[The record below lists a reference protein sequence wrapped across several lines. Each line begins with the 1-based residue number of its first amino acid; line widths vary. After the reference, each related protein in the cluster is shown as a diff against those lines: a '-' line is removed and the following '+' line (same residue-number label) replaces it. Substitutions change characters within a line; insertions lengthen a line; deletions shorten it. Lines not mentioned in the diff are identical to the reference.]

1 MTEPSQNSRLL
12 TASFHI
18 SSRPVAP
25 LVHVPMSCETAIVGS
40 WHVHITHVLLEV
52 VKTRSAG
59 RHVAQH
65 WRVSAKT
72 WSCSC
77 VRLV

>member
-40 WHVHITHVLLEV
+40 WHVHITHVLLGSQDKERGSPRGATLALKCENV
-52 VKTRSAG
+52 E
-59 RHVAQH
+59 
-65 WRVSAKT
+65 
-72 WSCSC
+72 
-77 VRLV
+77 L